1 MDDLTIELDDRPGAL
16 AELGETLGAAGISVE
31 GGGVFGGQGRAIAHF
46 LVADGTRA
54 RQVLAAAGRAADSR
68 PVLRRRLDQARP
80 GQLGSIARRLADAGV
95 NIDVMYS
102 DHDNCLILVVN
113 DPDAAAAAT
122 TEWIP

>member
-1 MDDLTIELDDRPGAL
+1 MDDLTIELEDRPGAL

-31 GGGVFGGQGRAIAHF
+31 GGGVFGAQGQAIAHF

-54 RQVLAAAGRAADSR
+54 RQALAAAGRAADSR

-80 GQLGSIARRLADAGV
+80 GQLGAIARRLADAGV

-122 TEWIP
+122 AEWIP